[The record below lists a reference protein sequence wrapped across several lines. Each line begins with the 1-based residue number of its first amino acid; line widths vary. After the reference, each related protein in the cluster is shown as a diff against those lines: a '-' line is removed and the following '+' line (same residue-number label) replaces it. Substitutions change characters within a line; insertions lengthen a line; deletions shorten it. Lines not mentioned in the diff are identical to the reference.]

1 MLLDLVT
8 QSCQTLCD
16 PMDYSL
22 PGSFVHGDSPG
33 KNTRVGCQALLGDL
47 PNTGIEPRSPEL
59 QADSFFFFLNYL
71 FELEVNYFKILW
83 FLPYCLYASDLLC
96 HFFSVI
102 FLKHV

>member
-47 PNTGIEPRSPEL
+47 PNAGIEPRSPEL
-59 QADSFFFFLNYL
+59 QADSFFFFFSIIYLNWRLITLQYYGFCHTVFMPL
-71 FELEVNYFKILW
+71 TSCATS
-83 FLPYCLYASDLLC
+83 FL
-96 HFFSVI
+96 
-102 FLKHV
+102 